1 MKFWSSEH
9 IFNHCWDRVTQA
21 VWRKYPNDLNPNVKT
36 MDVLERHVDEQGQ
49 LHTTRLVGTEG
60 FLPSWVCNMIGVD
73 NLCYAYEHSVVDPVK
88 KTMTMTSRNVTLSG
102 WADVDETVT
111 YTQDQEVNK
120 TRLTQDA
127 VIKVFGVSFKD
138 YCESLIKNTMASN
151 ASKGREAMEMVITKI
166 NKEVQDLAANIE
178 QATSRLNAEFEQATS
193 RLNSELE
200 QAKQGLE
207 QATIFPQAFCECSS
221 SSTTSS

>member
-36 MDVLERHVDEQGQ
+36 MDVLDRHVDEEGR
-49 LHTTRLVGTEG
+49 LHTLRLVGSEG
-60 FLPSWVCNMIGVD
+60 FLPSWVCNMIGVN

-88 KTMTMTSRNVTLSG
+88 KTMVMGSRNMTLSG
-102 WADVDETVT
+102 FVDVEETLT
-111 YTQDQEVNK
+111 YSQHEDNDR

-127 VIKVFGVSFKD
+127 IIKVFGISFKD
-138 YCESLIKNTMASN
+138 YFEGLIKSTMASN
-151 ASKGREAMEMVITKI
+151 ASKGRQAMEMVIGKI
-166 NKEVQDLAANIE
+166 NKEVQDFATNIE
-178 QATSRLNAEFEQATS
+178 QATSRLNSEFEQATS
-193 RLNSELE
+193 RFNTELE

-207 QATIFPQAFCECSS
+207 QASLLPQAFCEGSTSKPSS
-221 SSTTSS
+221 